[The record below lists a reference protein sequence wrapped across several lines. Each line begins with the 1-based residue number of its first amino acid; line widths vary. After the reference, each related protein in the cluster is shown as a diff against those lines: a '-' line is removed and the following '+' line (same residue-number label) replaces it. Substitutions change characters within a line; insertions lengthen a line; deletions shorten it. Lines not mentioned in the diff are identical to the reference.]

1 MTKSE
6 IEIPKSKTKNPKSD
20 FALRDHFAGLAMQ
33 ALITARA
40 SLPEQ
45 QEESFAYASVAGI
58 GASVT
63 LRDEDGY
70 HYTWARLLCDEAYE
84 IADAMIAAK
93 EIDRVE

>member
-20 FALRDHFAGLAMQ
+20 LSLRDHFAGLAMQ
-33 ALITARA
+33 ALIAARA

-45 QEESFAYASVAGI
+45 QEESFAYAAVAGVGTTI
-58 GASVT
+58 S
-63 LRDEDGY
+63 LRGEGGF
-70 HYTWARLLCDEAYE
+70 HYTWARLLCEEAYE

-93 EIDRVE
+93 EVEWIE